1 MTYVSHYNYLSQFNC
16 RRKCLSKDWH
26 SSWVFMKT
34 RKCPRMDIYSIG
46 VGLDDVAKDDSI
58 RGMQNPIY
66 NNVYDSMLSRF

>member
-1 MTYVSHYNYLSQFNC
+1 
-16 RRKCLSKDWH
+16 
-26 SSWVFMKT
+26 MKT